1 MNVRI
6 IDEATA
12 EFVDAV
18 ARYELIEAG
27 LGMRL
32 SEEVKSAIT
41 WISNQPE
48 LPRIR
53 PKGYRRVNLKIFP
66 YYIAYIIHLD
76 EIWILAIAHSARL
89 PDYWVA
95 RGIK

>member
-53 PKGYRRVNLKIFP
+53 PKVFP